1 MHSNSFLLPLLFNEV
16 IGELP
21 RGFMNLLFEVFLYL
35 YFSVTRR
42 VMLRSRDELN
52 LLWLGLLIIW
62 IIQV

>member
-21 RGFMNLLFEVFLYL
+21 RGFMSLLFEVFLYL